1 MDLNWHNWPYYDMSD
16 PLPRSLG
23 VLIPPGFSSRGRRVL
38 GVSPLPGYNLHLFPL
53 SPPVS
58 PSLKIF
64 LSLPV
69 SRTCVKRESPGK
81 ISPYLKDIIRK
92 LSYFEQL
99 IQPTNFL
106 LLYTGLT
113 DCAALALHC
122 TITRYNVHTGT
133 DWPGCYCAIFV
144 LQSHISFFLLHPE
157 SIYSYD
163 VEYLYKSFCRSLKLS
178 Q

>member
-1 MDLNWHNWPYYDMSD
+1 MSD

-38 GVSPLPGYNLHLFPL
+38 GVSPLPGYNLLLLPL

-113 DCAALALHC
+113 DCAALHYHMIQRTHRHRLSWLLL
-122 TITRYNVHTGT
+122 R
-133 DWPGCYCAIFV
+133 
-144 LQSHISFFLLHPE
+144 HICFTV
-157 SIYSYD
+157 SYI
-163 VEYLYKSFCRSLKLS
+163 LFPTPS
-178 Q
+178 